1 MTLNKKR
8 ILALITTFL
17 ALFFATRQYDFDD
30 KTICYGYAVSNLKDK
45 AKKVKMPKIKAS
57 KKKVKKGLKW
67 VNIGKFR
74 ITHYGMDITSAT
86 ATGAEPII
94 GRTIG
99 VDPNVIPYG
108 TQVMINGHVYV
119 AEDTG
124 AYTGNHIDVL
134 CESEEYSAELGTYT
148 TDIYVKDERLN

>member
-8 ILALITTFL
+8 IVALIITFL
-17 ALFFATRQYDFDD
+17 ALFLVTRQYNFEN
-30 KTICYGYAVSNLKDK
+30 KTSCYGYAASNIKEQ
-45 AKKVKMPKIKAS
+45 AKKVKLPKIKAS
-57 KKKVKKGLKW
+57 KKKSKKEVNW
-67 VNIGKFR
+67 VNIGNFR
-74 ITHYGMDITSAT
+74 ITHYGMDITT
-86 ATGAEPII
+86 ATSTGAIPTI

-108 TQVMINGHVYV
+108 TQVMINGHVYI

-134 CESEEYSAELGTYT
+134 CESEAYSVELGTYT
-148 TDIYVKDERLN
+148 TDVYIKNERLE

>member
-8 ILALITTFL
+8 IIALTTTFL
-17 ALFFATRQYDFDD
+17 ALFFVISDFEDEI
-30 KTICYGYAVSNLKDK
+30 ICYGYAVSNIKEQV
-45 AKKVKMPKIKAS
+45 KKIKLPKIKAN
-57 KKKVKKGLKW
+57 KKKVKKEANW
-67 VNIGKFR
+67 VNIGNFR
-74 ITHYGMDITSAT
+74 ITHYGMDITT
-86 ATGAEPII
+86 ATSTGAIPTI

-134 CESEEYSAELGTYT
+134 CESEAYSAELGTYT
-148 TDIYVKDERLN
+148 IDVYIKK

>member
-8 ILALITTFL
+8 IIALTTTLL
-17 ALFFATRQYDFDD
+17 ALFFVTSDFEDE
-30 KTICYGYAVSNLKDK
+30 INCYGHAVSNIKEQ
-45 AKKVKMPKIKAS
+45 AKKVKLPKIKVYKKKS
-57 KKKVKKGLKW
+57 KKEVNW
-67 VNIGKFR
+67 VNIGNFR
-74 ITHYGMDITSAT
+74 ITHYGMDITAAT
-86 ATGAEPII
+86 STGATPTI

-108 TQVMINGHVYV
+108 TQVMINGHVYI

-134 CESEEYSAELGTYT
+134 CESEAYSAELGTYT
-148 TDIYVKDERLN
+148 TDVYIKNERSE